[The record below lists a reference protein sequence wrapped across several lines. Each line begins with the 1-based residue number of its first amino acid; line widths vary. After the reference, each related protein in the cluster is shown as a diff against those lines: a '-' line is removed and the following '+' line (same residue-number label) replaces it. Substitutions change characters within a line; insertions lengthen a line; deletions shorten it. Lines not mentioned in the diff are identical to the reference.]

1 MARTRDVLDD
11 LAEWYDGPGS
21 SAAAG
26 DSGFAAGSL
35 LDGLPRGGIR
45 SAALHGL
52 CRIAEVFL
60 TWHDRARARRALAA
74 LSDDTLRDIGVSRA
88 AARGEAARPLWRS

>member
-74 LSDDTLRDIGVSRA
+74 PSAAKLRGNGVARA
-88 AARGEAARPLWRS
+88 GGGRVAARPFWRS